1 MKAIINTLDPDGV
14 AVNFETEEMKLG
26 QLLSLLPQIKESLAA
41 AGYELIDSHPA
52 QTVAAPAAPTVAA
65 PSFMVDKI
73 VATVDSEKD
82 KIYWRVKGGEFQK
95 FGVIVYPEVFDTCG
109 LTDRLN
115 PLKPFTEPGWV
126 AVYSLKENGTP
137 KKVIRLSKV
146 G

>member
-14 AVNFETEEMKLG
+14 AVNFETAEMKLG

-41 AGYELIDSHPA
+41 AGYELMDGHPA
-52 QTVAAPAAPTVAA
+52 HPAPRPELVAGPAA
-65 PSFMVDKI
+65 PSFLVDKI

-95 FGVIVYPEVFDTCG
+95 FGVIIYPEVFEAAG
-109 LTDRLN
+109 LADRLN

-126 AVYSLKENGTP
+126 AVYSLKENGAP
-137 KKVIRLSKV
+137 KKVIRLERR
-146 G
+146 